1 MTGAFFLC
9 SDGISARLAR
19 QVDSTMDD
27 GNTQTGNVRAMQQV
41 DGQGAATGTAT
52 NITAQVEAGASSLY
66 TVCVAF

>member
-1 MTGAFFLC
+1 
-9 SDGISARLAR
+9 
-19 QVDSTMDD
+19 MDD

-52 NITAQVEAGASSLY
+52 NITAQVEAAASDLY